1 MAEDIRLLS
10 STDDL
15 VKVISTAARICYS
28 GLPLEKLISKFSPED
43 NEKLVR
49 KVASMGHLSVIEHGV
64 FTFEVPLSFKDD
76 IFQILVNKPFLKV
89 TMLDD
94 RFIISVNLR
103 TMVELKSEFGH
114 IEFVKRLS
122 SFIPDFLSDI
132 KVY

>member
-1 MAEDIRLLS
+1 
-10 STDDL
+10 
-15 VKVISTAARICYS
+15 
-28 GLPLEKLISKFSPED
+28 
-43 NEKLVR
+43 
-49 KVASMGHLSVIEHGV
+49 
-64 FTFEVPLSFKDD
+64 
-76 IFQILVNKPFLKV
+76 
-89 TMLDD
+89 MLDD